1 MSLLE
6 ARGLV
11 RHFGGLRA
19 IDGVDFDLSA
29 GEIHALIGPNG
40 AGKSTLVGLLSG
52 RIPAQAGTIRFD
64 GRDITRLPAHVRVGC
79 GIAYAFQITSV
90 FPRLTTFDNV
100 ALAVQRTGARDLA
113 AATGAALARVGLAG
127 EAGQLAGTLSY
138 GHQRL
143 LEIAMGLALAPRL
156 LILDEPTQGLATG
169 EIESFMALVRSL
181 VPEVTVLLIEHN
193 MEVVMDLAQRIT
205 VLNAGRVLARG
216 TPAEIQADRAVQ
228 AAYLGG

>member
-19 IDGVDFDLSA
+19 IDGVDFDLAA

-64 GRDITRLPAHVRVGC
+64 GRDITRLPAHARVGC

-113 AATGAALARVGLAG
+113 AATEAALARVGLSC
-127 EAGQLAGTLSY
+127 EAKQLAGTLSY

-156 LILDEPTQGLATG
+156 LILDEPTQGLAPG
-169 EIESFMALVRSL
+169 EIESFMTLVRSL

-205 VLNAGRVLARG
+205 VLNAGRVLAQG

>member
-19 IDGVDFDLSA
+19 IDGVDFDLAA

-64 GRDITRLPAHVRVGC
+64 GRDITRLPAHARVGC

-113 AATGAALARVGLAG
+113 AATEAALARVGLSG

-156 LILDEPTQGLATG
+156 LILDEPTQGLASG
-169 EIESFMALVRSL
+169 EIESFMTLVRSL

>member
-19 IDGVDFDLSA
+19 IDGVDFDLAA

-64 GRDITRLPAHVRVGC
+64 GRDITRLPAHARVGC

-113 AATGAALARVGLAG
+113 AATEAALARVGLSG
-127 EAGQLAGTLSY
+127 EAEQLAGTLSY

-169 EIESFMALVRSL
+169 EIESFMTLVRSL